1 MPPFNAYMSHD
12 DSLHAGLA
20 TFLSSLGTVRVRVH
34 LSVKYRWK
42 KSYVRIITLKLLIV
56 LLSVLEKGAN

>member
-1 MPPFNAYMSHD
+1 MTQTSNEDDSVLSLKRSHWMPPFIASIIHD

-20 TFLSSLGTVRVRVH
+20 TFLSSLGTVRVGLH

-42 KSYVRIITLKLLIV
+42 KAMS
-56 LLSVLEKGAN
+56 E